1 MLESVGFGED
11 LGSSGMPKYFVI
23 LKIFPQIGSFSMF
36 CKVKAK
42 ANAMMLDSLLFF
54 IIVSLY
60 YTLLFCYEK
69 NEVFLWRMNIDVE
82 LHFIL
87 WKKVHEK
94 LILWDRTVILK

>member
-42 ANAMMLDSLLFF
+42 ANAMMLDSLHF
-54 IIVSLY
+54 
-60 YTLLFCYEK
+60 LL
-69 NEVFLWRMNIDVE
+69 
-82 LHFIL
+82 
-87 WKKVHEK
+87 
-94 LILWDRTVILK
+94 